1 MHKVFRF
8 DLHRSGFTQVEISL
22 IGGLFFYKMAA
33 LILYEKAGLDIG
45 ISCLIT
51 TITGVHCPGCGMSRA
66 FFALIKGDLHC
77 AAEHNVLVFV
87 LVAFIGFRFFQSYL
101 FDSQLKEK

>member
-22 IGGLFFYKMAA
+22 IGGLFFYQMAA

-66 FFALIKGDLHC
+66 FFALIKGDLHR
-77 AAEHNVLVFV
+77 AAEYNVLVFV
-87 LVAFIGFRFFQSYL
+87 LVAFLGFRFFKSYL